1 MDCDLV
7 DLNLWQSA
15 TIPTYISLDSTCLY
29 ILFLEYHH
37 HPHLQCQN
45 AAFMSTNSLESFKLF
60 NMLILEACHN
70 FLVGISTEY
79 ACHGLENQA
88 VDAKINSLIYKLQM
102 QLIMGFNLSSCMR
115 IFFFFYNNKGEYYC
129 FFCSLDLNRN
139 SGGYKFVFIE
149 LISSNKSEL
158 DQRVS
163 QGITFA
169 SRVTGALIR
178 LLTIDNSL
186 MGTV

>member
-1 MDCDLV
+1 MMKFKVPWLFQLLTEEKKNEATCMDCDLV

-60 NMLILEACHN
+60 NLLILEACHN
-70 FLVGISTEY
+70 FWVGISSEY

-115 IFFFFYNNKGEYYC
+115 ILFSFSFFFIITKANIIGFFY
-129 FFCSLDLNRN
+129 SLDL
-139 SGGYKFVFIE
+139 YK
-149 LISSNKSEL
+149 
-158 DQRVS
+158 
-163 QGITFA
+163 
-169 SRVTGALIR
+169 
-178 LLTIDNSL
+178 
-186 MGTV
+186 